1 MTNYDIYDVY
11 DNTTNRVIAC
21 GSWSEVKGYCDCE
34 RYTIV
39 SRMNG
44 QIISWKG
51 IDKSLLM
58 CYNID
63 VERESKSPKQKEK
76 RYGN

>member
-21 GSWSEVKGYCDCE
+21 GSWSEVKDYCDCK

-44 QIISWKG
+44 QIIS
-51 IDKSLLM
+51 
-58 CYNID
+58 
-63 VERESKSPKQKEK
+63 
-76 RYGN
+76 